1 MHEKV
6 KKIIEYI
13 IVFILLLLLC
23 FYINRNIII
32 KALYMDDLYSWSWFP
47 GLNLF
52 EYAFKFYGSSR
63 YRPVFDAIQYIEYF
77 VVQNRVYIFAVVNK
91 VLNTLVAL
99 FIYHFAIRLKAKKI
113 ISFLVAFMYVVTHF
127 SYYQIGQVIGL
138 LETEAQ
144 FFALLILFLSLKLVG
159 VIDRNNNE
167 KKVLVS
173 ANTIITFFMIL
184 MYFTIAFTHER
195 YLSLLPVIMLS
206 IFFAKGINEG
216 DKKKIFR
223 YRVFSYLSLL
233 LTLILICVIRYLAI
247 GKILP
252 AGTGGT
258 RVENT
263 FNIKEC
269 ISFCFQQ
276 VFMIFGINIGPE
288 HLVGIEFAKINDSL
302 VKYLTLTSSLLL
314 IVTCAISI
322 IYKIYLITKNN
333 MDISKYSV
341 FVKTKRKKSNDYRAT
356 DIDNNLIRDVH
367 IKNKFRLFLPD
378 ILFMLFIA
386 MCIGSSSVTIRVEMR
401 FVFVSFTASL
411 LYISYICGFLFNE
424 FDKVNKIVSY
434 IVINFVI
441 LLLLVCRVPVELNYR
456 DNYKNIHFFID
467 LDRVNS
473 IYDNT
478 ISKYGLDEILKNR
491 TVYMSNNFFGFTD
504 FYAEWFYKIYDTR
517 NLPIDEKG
525 TKIQL
530 IKNVID
536 LPKDATNDNSVL
548 LIENIDNFREYNL
561 LPIER

>member
-47 GLNLF
+47 GLNFF

-247 GKILP
+247 GKVLP

-263 FNIKEC
+263 FNIEEC

-276 VFMIFGINIGPE
+276 VFMIFGVNIGPE
-288 HLVGIEFAKINDSL
+288 HLVGIEFVKITDNII
-302 VKYLTLTSSLLL
+302 KYLALISSALL
-314 IVTCAISI
+314 IVICAVSI
-322 IYKIYLITKNN
+322 IYKIYLMTKIN
-333 MDISKYSV
+333 SE
-341 FVKTKRKKSNDYRAT
+341 
-356 DIDNNLIRDVH
+356 
-367 IKNKFRLFLPD
+367 NKFRLFLPD

-424 FDKVNKIVSY
+424 FDKVNKIASY

-441 LLLLVCRVPVELNYR
+441 LLLLAFRVPVELKYR
-456 DNYKNIHFFID
+456 DNYKNIHFFLD

-478 ISKYGLDEILKNR
+478 IGKYGVDEILKNR

-517 NLPIDEKG
+517 NLSIDEKG

-530 IKNVID
+530 IKNVIE
-536 LPKDATNDNSVL
+536 LPEGATNDNSVL
-548 LIENIDNFREYNL
+548 LIENIDNFREYNI

>member
-13 IVFILLLLLC
+13 IVFVLLLSLC
-23 FYINRNIII
+23 FYINKNIII

-47 GLNLF
+47 GLNLY
-52 EYAFKFYGSSR
+52 EYAFKFYESSR
-63 YRPVFDAIQYIEYF
+63 YRPVFNLFQYIEYF
-77 VVQNRVYIFAVVNK
+77 FVKNRVFLFVVVNK
-91 VLNTLVAL
+91 TVNTFVAL
-99 FIYHFAIRLKAKKI
+99 YIYHFAIRLNAKRI
-113 ISFLVAFMYVVTHF
+113 IAFIVASMYIITHF

-144 FFALLILFLSLKLVG
+144 FFALLILFLSLKLIG
-159 VIDRNNNE
+159 VIERKNSNE
-167 KKVLVS
+167 KEIIVRDNV
-173 ANTIITFFMIL
+173 IITFFMIL
-184 MYFTIAFTHER
+184 MYFIVAFTHER
-195 YLSLLPVIMLS
+195 YLSLLPVIMVS
-206 IFFAKGINEG
+206 IFFAKETETNEG
-216 DKKKIFR
+216 DKKKLFR
-223 YRVFSYLSLL
+223 YRIFSYLSLF

-247 GKILP
+247 GKVLP

-288 HLVGIEFAKINDSL
+288 HLVGIEFTQISDNII
-302 VKYLTLTSSLLL
+302 KYLTLISSSLL

-322 IYKIYLITKNN
+322 IYKIYLVAKIN
-333 MDISKYSV
+333 SE
-341 FVKTKRKKSNDYRAT
+341 
-356 DIDNNLIRDVH
+356 
-367 IKNKFRLFLPD
+367 NKFRLFLPD

-424 FDKVNKIVSY
+424 LDKVNKVVSY
-434 IVINFVI
+434 IVINFI
-441 LLLLVCRVPVELNYR
+441 IFLLLAFRVPVELNYR

-478 ISKYGLDEILKNR
+478 ISKYGVNEILQNR
-491 TVYMSNNFFGFTD
+491 TIYMTNNFFEFTD
-504 FYAEWFYKIYDTR
+504 FYSEWFFKIYDTR
-517 NLPIDEKG
+517 NIPIEEKG
-525 TKIQL
+525 TKIKL
-530 IKNVID
+530 IKID
-536 LPKDATNDNSVL
+536 EILPEGATKENSIL
-548 LIENIDNFREYNL
+548 LKENIDTFRDYIEI
-561 LPIER
+561 PIEK